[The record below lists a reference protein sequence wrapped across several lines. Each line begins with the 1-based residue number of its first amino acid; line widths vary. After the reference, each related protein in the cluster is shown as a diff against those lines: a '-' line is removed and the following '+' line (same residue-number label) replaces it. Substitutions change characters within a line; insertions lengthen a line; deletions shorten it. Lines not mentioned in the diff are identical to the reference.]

1 MRPRQNDYKLCQKGI
16 ILLEILVAFAI
27 WSISLNVILQT
38 AGASVRHQRI
48 TENRIVAVSHAAN
61 VLARLDIDIPLDG
74 SNLEGTLDDYYSWR
88 VEITQLNRRDTLAVD
103 DSGLVLASVAITIE
117 WLEGLQQKN
126 YQIETK
132 RIIRSGKIANAK

>member
-27 WSISLNVILQT
+27 LSISLTVILQT

-88 VEITQLNRRDTLAVD
+88 VEFTQLNRRDTLAVD

>member
-27 WSISLNVILQT
+27 LSISLTVILQT

>member
-1 MRPRQNDYKLCQKGI
+1 MRPRQNNYKLCQKGI

-27 WSISLNVILQT
+27 LSISLTVILQT